1 MRAWPL
7 APQVADILP
16 GGGTCHRVDCRAL
29 AIVGLEE
36 VAEQAY
42 RELCEGF
49 DRDYSMGGTGEVDEF
64 YSRAGRATGYEGAL
78 VGVPHALVAVAR
90 YLHLET
96 PGAGGLAGLAGDS
109 PPREIP
115 Q

>member
-1 MRAWPL
+1 
-7 APQVADILP
+7 
-16 GGGTCHRVDCRAL
+16 
-29 AIVGLEE
+29 LEE

-64 YSRAGRATGYEGAL
+64 YSRAGRATGYEGEL
-78 VGVPHALVAVAR
+78 VGVPHALLAVTR
-90 YLHLET
+90 YLHPET
-96 PGAGGLAGLAGDS
+96 PGQPSGDGWLAGSAGDS